1 MYELSIIDLKIDPN
15 QPRKSTDHQALEELS
30 GSSARKLKRTGV
42 DMLGGRLALVL
53 LIPGLDIFYRT
64 SIKHRISPQSQFI

>member
-1 MYELSIIDLKIDPN
+1 MSDEKTFERELFR
-15 QPRKSTDHQALEELS
+15 RKTDCRCFPHLPCST
-30 GSSARKLKRTGV
+30 TG
-42 DMLGGRLALVL
+42 DQRLALVL